1 MDSMNVEGINVDRM
15 NMDRMNMDRM
25 NVDSMNMFILFIIQM
40 APESS
45 CEIQRQK
52 LLVNSLQRILW

>member
-1 MDSMNVEGINVDRM
+1 MDSMNVEGINV
-15 NMDRMNMDRM
+15 DRMNMDRM

-52 LLVNSLQRILW
+52 LLVNSLQRIL

>member
-1 MDSMNVEGINVDRM
+1 MNVEGINV
-15 NMDRMNMDRM
+15 DRMNMDRM

>member
-1 MDSMNVEGINVDRM
+1 MDSMNVEGINV
-15 NMDRMNMDRM
+15 DRMNMDRM